1 MPWID
6 CEINLILTSYE
17 DGIFILGGINDQVP
31 KFAITD
37 SKTYVPV
44 VSLSTQENAKPL
56 DQLKSGFK
64 EKVTKLIF
72 WITINQK
79 YQHRQKTNT

>member
-37 SKTYVPV
+37 PKTYVPV
-44 VSLSTQENAKPL
+44 VSLSTHENAKPL

-64 EKVTKLIF
+64 EKLTKLIF
-72 WITINQK
+72 WITVNQK

>member
-64 EKVTKLIF
+64 EKLTKLIF
-72 WITINQK
+72 WITISQK

>member
-6 CEINLILTSYE
+6 CKINLILTSYE
-17 DGIFILGGINDQVP
+17 DCILMLGRIDDQVR

-37 SKTYVPV
+37 SKIYLPV
-44 VSLSTQENAKPL
+44 VSLSTQQNAKPL

-64 EKVTKLIF
+64 E
-72 WITINQK
+72 
-79 YQHRQKTNT
+79 

>member
-31 KFAITD
+31 KFATTD

-64 EKVTKLIF
+64 EQLTKLIF
-72 WITINQK
+72 WININQK

>member
-6 CEINLILTSYE
+6 CKINLILTLYE
-17 DGIFILGGINDQVP
+17 DCILILGRINDQVP

-37 SKTYVPV
+37 SKIYVPV

-64 EKVTKLIF
+64 E
-72 WITINQK
+72 
-79 YQHRQKTNT
+79 

>member
-6 CEINLILTSYE
+6 CKINLILTSYE
-17 DGIFILGGINDQVP
+17 DYILMLGRINDQVR

-37 SKTYVPV
+37 SKIYLPV
-44 VSLSTQENAKPL
+44 VSLSTQQNAKPL

-64 EKVTKLIF
+64 E
-72 WITINQK
+72 
-79 YQHRQKTNT
+79 